1 MKTTYTIA
9 KHLITNEK
17 AVRMM
22 DTENKLLFAVDMKSN
37 KDSIKKAVED
47 AFQIKVVN
55 VNTYITSKGEKRA
68 YVQLSKENPA
78 IDIMTRLGLM

>member
-1 MKTTYTIA
+1 MKTTYTIV

-22 DTENKLLFAVDMKSN
+22 DTENKLVFAVDMKSN

-47 AFQIKVVN
+47 AFQIKVLN

-78 IDIMTRLGLM
+78 IDIMTKLGLM